1 MNNQET
7 LVSII
12 IPAFNAERYLHQ
24 TLESLATQTYRNL
37 EIILVDDGSQDA
49 TYKIAFNFQKSNNKL
64 KILRQKQ
71 NEGESSAINLG
82 WVHAKGKFICVI
94 SHDDPQDV
102 QWLNSMMNFIE
113 INPGFILYY
122 SDRIKINSD
131 GQVISFDYLYDWS
144 LQTLIGKMICIAS
157 TGTLI
162 DKTML
167 PTNFLPRDT
176 RLRQCSDLKQMLQL
190 AKYGQGCK
198 AEGVFSKWRFHSSNL
213 SFSIPFDEKAKEFE
227 TFTIDWLEKNYPLAS
242 YPYLNAHSGVYISL
256 QLVKWAFQQLQLSH
270 AFYQVWLIRDSIK
283 KLLFR
288 SGRVLFLQTALVI
301 LINKVANTSYSWFG
315 KIPREL
321 SKNPCQN

>member
-1 MNNQET
+1 MNNQEI

-12 IPAFNAERYLHQ
+12 IPAFNAERYLNQ

-37 EIILVDDGSQDA
+37 EIILVDDGSQDT
-49 TYKIAFNFQKSNNKL
+49 TYEIACNFQKSNNKL

-102 QWLNSMMNFIE
+102 QWLTSMMNFIE

-122 SDRIKINSD
+122 SDRIKINSKD
-131 GQVISFDYLYDWS
+131 QVISFDYLYDWS

-176 RLRQCSDLKQMLQL
+176 RLRQCSDLKQMLKL
-190 AKYGQGCK
+190 AQYG
-198 AEGVFSKWRFHSSNL
+198 
-213 SFSIPFDEKAKEFE
+213 
-227 TFTIDWLEKNYPLAS
+227 
-242 YPYLNAHSGVYISL
+242 HSGIYIAL
-256 QLVKWAFQQLQLSH
+256 QLVKWAFKQLQFSH
-270 AFYQVWLIRDSIK
+270 AFYQVWLMRDSIK

-301 LINKVANTSYSWFG
+301 LINKVANTSHSWFG